1 MMASQPQHAM
11 PPDSIPSRV
20 VSLVPS
26 ITRSMMDFGLDARI
40 IGITE
45 YCEPGKFDDVVRV
58 GGTLTPDIDL
68 IRELDPDYVIVN
80 VEENPKEI
88 VTQLSDAGIE
98 LWITFP
104 KTISDCI
111 NDLWHLARRFGILER
126 VSDTINSMER
136 TITWLNHADAGV
148 TRKRVFCPIWFD
160 DWWMTINHDTYVH
173 SVVELCGGANIFASR
188 ERKYPLEADI
198 GESNAH
204 EEPGS
209 RDVRYPRVTTE
220 EIKSLDPELILLPD
234 EPYRFGRLEVEL
246 MKDLLRGTS
255 AISDEQIFLVE
266 GRWLT
271 WYGTTLAEAM
281 RNLPQILQVI
291 DSEGS

>member
-1 MMASQPQHAM
+1 MMASQPQHAIS
-11 PPDSIPSRV
+11 PDSIPSRV

-26 ITRSMMDFGLDARI
+26 ITRSMTDFGLGTRI

-45 YCEPGKFDDVVRV
+45 YCEPGGFGDVVRV
-58 GGTLTPDIDL
+58 GGTLTPNIDL
-68 IRELDPDYVIVN
+68 IRELEPDYVIVN

-98 LWITFP
+98 LWVTFP
-104 KTISDCI
+104 KTITDCI
-111 NDLWHLARRFGILER
+111 NDLWHLARKFDILEH

-136 TITWLNHADAGV
+136 TITWLNHADAGM

-160 DWWMTINHDTYVH
+160 DWWMTINQDTYVH
-173 SVVELCGGANIFASR
+173 SVIELCGGANIFASR

-198 GESNAH
+198 GESNIH

-220 EIKSLDPELILLPD
+220 EIKSLDPELILLPN
-234 EPYRFGRLEVEL
+234 EPYPFGRIEFEMV
-246 MKDLLRGTS
+246 KDLLRGTS
-255 AISDEQIFLVE
+255 AISDDQVFLVE

-281 RNLPQILQVI
+281 HNLPQILQVI
-291 DSEGS
+291 ATNGS